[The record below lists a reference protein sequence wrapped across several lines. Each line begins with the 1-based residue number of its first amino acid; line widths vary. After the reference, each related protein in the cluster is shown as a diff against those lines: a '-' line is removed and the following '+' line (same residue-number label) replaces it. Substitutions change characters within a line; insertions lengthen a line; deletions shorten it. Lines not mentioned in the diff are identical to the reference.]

1 MRHLLNTETCEILRN
16 PWVRPQQATSGRIL
30 QFWQQFSCYIIK
42 QSRGRQIRCQGHY
55 KTGYCLCQPMMGEM
69 SCNRYS
75 SLQKQIKK
83 SFLAL
88 RKRVGWEI
96 RKLKMDKVNWQ
107 EFSRGREKSTNTK
120 QWHHRTALALHLLQ
134 DCSQFSAIAVKASIW
149 FWIRHSTHKG
159 TFQ

>member
-1 MRHLLNTETCEILRN
+1 MKCSKILGSSHSKQLVARSYSFGNNSAATSLSSQEADKSAAKVTTKQAIASAN
-16 PWVRPQQATSGRIL
+16 PWWGKCHAIGTAA
-30 QFWQQFSCYIIK
+30 CK
-42 QSRGRQIRCQGHY
+42 
-55 KTGYCLCQPMMGEM
+55 
-69 SCNRYS
+69 N
-75 SLQKQIKK
+75 KK

-88 RKRVGWEI
+88 RERVGWEI

-149 FWIRHSTHKG
+149 FWISHSTHKG